1 MAPNLEWG
9 QGDDPLALPP
19 GVAVPLD
26 TVTLDS
32 TKLRVHFIDIGPGLA
47 MRS

>member
-1 MAPNLEWG
+1 V
-9 QGDDPLALPP
+9 PLIAVSLVFATDPP
-19 GVAVPLD
+19 GPAVPLH

-47 MRS
+47 ML